1 MEIQTA
7 NPAAAPA
14 VAPHPSHLWAGKG
27 FSFHDILDAI
37 NPLQHLP
44 IIATIYRHLTHDT
57 IGNAARVVGDAIY
70 GGPIGLVMSLANVYE
85 VDKTGKDIPDHLLA
99 MVEGSKTKPAAA
111 PASGAAPS
119 PMPATPAP
127 VSIAAA
133 PAGAGAVQAAA
144 YAAAA
149 GAVPAA
155 MAGSVDPSAALAA
168 LPGPTPL
175 APPPAPV
182 PASTTSTASTVDPL
196 KGGAARGFAIDTSAQ
211 GIASMRARTQTAS
224 GVALEMP
231 PGIVLSNQP
240 QALPLPVTGLDFAQ
254 KMKQGLAKYQALLAA
269 QAAQHTTAPQPA
281 S

>member
-7 NPAAAPA
+7 DPAAAPA

-44 IIATIYRHLTHDT
+44 IIGTIYRHLTHDT
-57 IGNAARVVGDAIY
+57 IGNAARVVGDALY

-99 MVEGSKTKPAAA
+99 MVEGSKAKPAAT
-111 PASGAAPS
+111 PASGSVPTPA
-119 PMPATPAP
+119 PATPAP

-168 LPGPTPL
+168 LPAPTPL
-175 APPPAPV
+175 APPPAPA
-182 PASTTSTASTVDPL
+182 PASTASTLAPRDRS
-196 KGGAARGFAIDTSAQ
+196 AARSFAIDTSTQ
-211 GIASMRARTQTAS
+211 GIASMRARTQAAS
-224 GVALEMP
+224 GVPLEMP

-254 KMKQGLAKYQALLAA
+254 KMKQGLAKYQALLAE
-269 QAAQHTTAPQPA
+269 QAAHHPAAPQPA